1 MARVAV
7 IGAGLGGLASAIHLA
22 ARGHDVVLFER
33 NETPGGK
40 AGRFEKQGYSF
51 DTGPS
56 LVTMPEVL
64 DELFAVAGKNRE
76 SALPMTRLDPQCRY
90 FFNDGASFDIADDRA
105 RTVAAIDA
113 FSPGEGVR
121 FEKAL
126 KLAKKLYDTSG
137 PAYLD
142 QPFEGFASFMLRLGS
157 KGIGM
162 LPAIRAGTL
171 ENASKMLLRDERVR
185 WFMQRFATYAGGGPR
200 QSPAALA
207 MVMHVEHAGGAYYP
221 QGGIYAISEALSELA
236 RGLSVQMRF
245 GESIERLIVEGG
257 KVVGV
262 EASGAER
269 FDAVIANADPVT
281 VATRMLSPE
290 ESNAAGLSAL
300 AQAELGMS
308 GIVLMLGVRGPL
320 PQMSHHNVLFP
331 ARYEDEFSDVFDK
344 ERAPEEPTV
353 YLCIPSRTDATRAPE
368 GCESVFCMINA
379 PATSGR
385 ADWEGQRAQL
395 AERIKTRM
403 ERLIPDLKSRIEME
417 ELIDPDHFAKRYL
430 APGGSIY
437 GVTSHGRMSPFHRPL
452 ARVERLPGL
461 YFAGG
466 GTHPGGG
473 IPLVLRSGRFAVELF
488 ERDFA
493 ARKRATQRKAS

>member
-7 IGAGLGGLASAIHLA
+7 IGAGLGGLSSAIHLA
-22 ARGHDVVLFER
+22 ARGHEVVLFER

-64 DELFAVAGKNRE
+64 DELFAVAGKDRKA
-76 SALPMTRLDPQCRY
+76 ALPMTRLDTQCRY
-90 FFNDGASFDIADDRA
+90 FFDDGSTFDISDDRA
-105 RTVAAIDA
+105 RTVAAIEA
-113 FSPGEGVR
+113 FAPGEGPR

-142 QPFEGFASFMLRLGS
+142 QPFEGFTSFIRRLGS

-162 LPAIRAGTL
+162 LPAVRAGTL
-171 ENASKMLLRDERVR
+171 ENASKMLLKDERVR
-185 WFMQRFATYAGGGPR
+185 WFMQRFATYAGGGPGR
-200 QSPAALA
+200 SPAALA

-221 QGGIYAISEALSELA
+221 QGGIYAISEALLELA
-236 RGLSVQMRF
+236 RGLGVQTRF
-245 GESIERLIVEGG
+245 GEGIERLVVEGG
-257 KVVGV
+257 RMVGV
-262 EASGAER
+262 EASGIER

-281 VATRMLSPE
+281 VATRMLSSAE
-290 ESNAAGLSAL
+290 AKAAGLASL
-300 AQAELGMS
+300 EQAELAMS
-308 GIVLMLGVRGPL
+308 GVVLMLGVRGKL

-331 ARYEDEFSDVFDK
+331 ARYEDEFVDIFDK
-344 ERAPEEPTV
+344 ERAPEQPTV
-353 YLCIPSRTDATRAPE
+353 YLCIPSRTDAARAPE

-385 ADWEGQRAQL
+385 ADWEGQRQQL
-395 AERIKTRM
+395 AERIKTRL
-403 ERLIPDLKSRIEME
+403 EHLVPDLRSRIEVE
-417 ELIDPDHFAKRYL
+417 ELIDPDHFASRYL

-473 IPLVLRSGRFAVELF
+473 IPLVLRSGRFAVELL
-488 ERDFA
+488 ERDLA
-493 ARKRATQRKAS
+493 TRKGATQRKAS